1 MSPLTS
7 SLLLFSLLTSSLE
20 AIPVLQP
27 SFPPSSPS
35 PAPSPGVRI
44 LRAPESIVAPLG
56 DEVVFECET
65 SLQPEGFEWSYRRW
79 PNAANSNGSVGA
91 SRFKYLKSGNGK
103 LNVTQETAISRLR
116 VLVRPDTVGE
126 YRCIGWFGPLVVT
139 STTARLELANTSV
152 KGRQETHLQWRV
164 APGNSVL
171 WSCGQQVHSNPSAS
185 WSYYRNGVEIKPE
198 LAATNGNLFLT
209 NVSTASAGKY
219 TCLATNP
226 ASGARIEISSS
237 MVLEVLSGRGSQNKA
252 PHLLSGQPTSQAV
265 TIREGSTLLL
275 LCPGVGSPT
284 PTAVWSS
291 PDVVEAI
298 HNKRT
303 RVLNHG
309 LEISNVQGH
318 DTGTYICYLDNGVRP
333 TLEHFIN
340 VTVEVPPR
348 ITRPPWADLTN
359 EGERMQLECEAT
371 GVPAPELYWLLNGE
385 SSINDTEAEQLPNGY
400 LVLHSVQKRHAGYVQ
415 CFARNRLG
423 EQSAGTLLQVNP
435 KQIQSEPRET
445 GSGGGFGSHRSMKPV
460 NHGQKPTKMIP
471 PSPPNV
477 TRLSDESVMLRW
489 HVPRN
494 DGLLILFF
502 KVQYRMISEGKRK
515 NWQTTN
521 DNIPYG
527 KPKWNS
533 ELGKSF
539 TASVTDLKPQ
549 RTYRFRILAVYSNN
563 DNKESNTSA
572 KFYLQP
578 GAALEP
584 MPVPELLEIEE
595 YSETAVVLHWR
606 LDSDA
611 DEHLITGYYAYYR
624 PSSSA
629 GEYYKAT
636 IEGAH
641 ARSFQIATLEAAT
654 IYEFKLQSFSAV
666 SASEFSALKQ
676 GRTQRPRAST
686 TEEPT
691 IQGIGDRDTTT
702 PSHNETFSMSPMLT
716 GTIGGGALLLI
727 LLVSAFLCMCRRR
740 SPRGRGQTQ
749 NKPRM
754 AELREDFVPLGSCS
768 PNKQR
773 QRTRHIH
780 ITLNPLAQQQ
790 QQQLDEK
797 NPPGLE
803 TDNDMAYFQRQPT
816 YEYDPGLRR
825 MSSSSLRRSQRTLE
839 RADGANSGGN
849 NGGNN
854 NNLNQSSEAG
864 TADGPCMQS
873 SSKPGRVIMKRPRLS
888 SRSENLSSGSLN
900 SVGV

>member
-44 LRAPESIVAPLG
+44 LRAPDSIVAPLG

-79 PNAANSNGSVGA
+79 PNAANSNGSMGA
-91 SRFKYLKSGNGK
+91 SRFKYLKSGNAK
-103 LNVTQETAISRLR
+103 LNVTQESAISRLR

-139 STTARLELANTSV
+139 STTARLELASTSL
-152 KGRQETHLQWRV
+152 KSRQETHLQWRV

-171 WSCGQQVHSNPSAS
+171 WPCGQQVLSNPSAS

-226 ASGARIEISSS
+226 ASGARIEIPNS
-237 MVLEVLSGRGSQNKA
+237 MELEVLSGRVSQNKA
-252 PHLLSGQPTSQAV
+252 PHLLSGQPSSQAV
-265 TIREGSTLLL
+265 TIREGSNLLL
-275 LCPGVGSPT
+275 LCPGVGSPP

-309 LEISNVQGH
+309 LEISNVQAH

-359 EGERMQLECEAT
+359 EGDRMQLECEAS
-371 GVPAPELYWLLNGE
+371 GVPAPEIYWLLNGE
-385 SSINDTEAEQLPNGY
+385 SSIYDTEAEILPNGY

-415 CFARNRLG
+415 CFARNKLG
-423 EQSAGTLLQVNP
+423 EQSAGTLLQVTP
-435 KQIQSEPRET
+435 KQIQSEPA
-445 GSGGGFGSHRSMKPV
+445 GGVGHRSMKPI

-606 LDSDA
+606 LASDA
-611 DEHLITGYYAYYR
+611 DEQLITGYYAYYR

-629 GEYYKAT
+629 GEYFKAT

-676 GRTQRPRAST
+676 GRTQRPKAST

-691 IQGIGDRDTTT
+691 LQGIGDRDTTT
-702 PSHNETFSMSPMLT
+702 PSHNDTFNMSPMLT

-727 LLVSAFLCMCRRR
+727 LLVSACLCLCRRR

-797 NPPGLE
+797 NPPGLD
-803 TDNDMAYFQRQPT
+803 TDNDMTYFQRQPS
-816 YEYDPGLRR
+816 YDYDAGLRR

-839 RADGANSGGN
+839 RAGGANS
-849 NGGNN
+849 GGNN
-854 NNLNQSSEAG
+854 NNLNQSSEVG
-864 TADGPCMQS
+864 SADG